1 MKKPAYTLVL
11 CLLLVLLTMLRSYAA
26 AADALPHITP
36 ASTDTLDVPCAAA
49 ILIDEDSG
57 TVLYEKNADQQ
68 RPIASITKVM
78 TLLLTF
84 EALSAGCI
92 ALTDTVPVSEHAY
105 HMGGSQIWLEP
116 GEQMT
121 LDDMLKAICISS
133 ANDAAVAV
141 AEFVGGS
148 EPAFVQQMNARAAE
162 LGLTNTHFENSC
174 GLDAEGH
181 LSTARD
187 VAMMS
192 REILLRHAE
201 VRNYCSIWMDTLRGG
216 ATQLVNTNK
225 MLKTYNG
232 ITGLKTGTTSKA
244 GVCISASAERNGLRL
259 IAVVLGASSGK
270 ERFEAA
276 TALLDYG
283 FANYENV
290 TPQLPENAPETI
302 AVSHGTASEV
312 ELCYSTPQR
321 FLMPKN
327 AAEPLTA
334 TLELPQKL
342 SAPVESGTPLG
353 TVQLASGGEVLARF
367 PVTAAQGVDAL
378 SFRYCFGRLVDSL
391 LLYEGDFVQNK

>member
-36 ASTDTLDVPCAAA
+36 AGTDTLDVPCAAA
-49 ILIDEDSG
+49 VLIDEDSG

-84 EALSAGCI
+84 EALSAGRI

-148 EPAFVQQMNARAAE
+148 EPAFVQQMNTRAAE

-270 ERFEAA
+270 ERFESA

-283 FANYENV
+283 FAHYENV
-290 TPQLPENAPETI
+290 TPQLPENAPEMI

-327 AAEPLTA
+327 TAEPLTA

-367 PVTAAQGVDAL
+367 PVTAAQSVDAL

>member
-1 MKKPAYTLVL
+1 MKKPAFTLVL
-11 CLLLVLLTMLRSYAA
+11 CLLLALLTMLRSYAA

-36 ASTDTLDVPCAAA
+36 AGTDTLDVPCAAA

-84 EALSAGCI
+84 EALSAGRI
-92 ALTDTVPVSEHAY
+92 SLSDTVPVSEHAY

-148 EPAFVQQMNARAAE
+148 EPAFVQQLNARAAE
-162 LGLTNTHFENSC
+162 LGLTNTHFENAC

-192 REILLRHAE
+192 REILLHHAE
-201 VRNYCSIWMDTLRGG
+201 VRNYCSIWMDSLRDG
-216 ATQLVNTNK
+216 A
-225 MLKTYNG
+225 
-232 ITGLKTGTTSKA
+232 TGTTSRA

-259 IAVVLGASSGK
+259 IAVVLGADSGK
-270 ERFEAA
+270 ERFAAA

-290 TPQLPENAPETI
+290 TPQMPVDAPEAI
-302 AVSHGTASEV
+302 SVSHGTADKV
-312 ELCYSTPQR
+312 ELTYSTPTR

-327 AAEPLTA
+327 AAEPLTS
-334 TLELPQKL
+334 TIELPQKL
-342 SAPVESGTPLG
+342 AAPVAQGTHLG
-353 TVQLASGGEVLARF
+353 TVQLSSGGEVLASF
-367 PVTAAQGVDAL
+367 PISAAQGVDAL

-391 LLYEGDFVQNK
+391 LLYQGDFVQNK